1 MKEIQAIS
9 ELASLLYD
17 FLPANPH
24 PYADASIS
32 FPGCATKAGVAHL
45 WNGGSKRP
53 AVTHLLQATL
63 DGSRSQF
70 CSLLLQIVKTAI
82 PYRLNKKNPITRE
95 EIEIINQQIAAV
107 GFKIPEM
114 WEKAFLDSLPRKQKV
129 QPTQSNKQEIDL
141 ITLKAEYMELSF
153 LEPQRIGYAFQTFL
167 NKLFA
172 AYSLSPK
179 NAFRLVGEEI
189 DGSFE
194 LEGQAYLLEA
204 RWQAN
209 PSSQKDLLIFNGKVE
224 GKSTWA
230 RGIFISYIGFTPDG
244 LEAFARGKRTSI
256 IGLNGM
262 DILFILEG
270 RISLLDAIKK
280 KARRA
285 VETNDFFVS
294 IHELI

>member
-1 MKEIQAIS
+1 
-9 ELASLLYD
+9 
-17 FLPANPH
+17 
-24 PYADASIS
+24 
-32 FPGCATKAGVAHL
+32 
-45 WNGGSKRP
+45 
-53 AVTHLLQATL
+53 
-63 DGSRSQF
+63 
-70 CSLLLQIVKTAI
+70 
-82 PYRLNKKNPITRE
+82 
-95 EIEIINQQIAAV
+95 
-107 GFKIPEM
+107 M